1 MEYQKRDD
9 LVLPEY
15 GRNIQKM
22 VDYAL
27 IIEDRDERTQCA
39 KAIINTMGN
48 LFPVLKQEEH
58 RHKLWDHLAIMS
70 KFQLD
75 IDWPYEIVKPENLVT
90 KPEKMPYNDKPLR
103 HRHYGR
109 IVMNMVDKA
118 VQMEDG
124 EEKTVFINTIAN
136 HMKKCFVIWNKDK
149 DDVSTD
155 TIVADIN
162 ELSEGKLH
170 LTTADVE
177 VRDMREI
184 MQTSRNNK
192 KNNYQDK
199 RKKGHR
205 R

>member
-1 MEYQKRDD
+1 M
-9 LVLPEY
+9 
-15 GRNIQKM
+15 
-22 VDYAL
+22 
-27 IIEDRDERTQCA
+27 
-39 KAIINTMGN
+39 
-48 LFPVLKQEEH
+48 
-58 RHKLWDHLAIMS
+58 
-70 KFQLD
+70 
-75 IDWPYEIVKPENLVT
+75 
-90 KPEKMPYNDKPLR
+90 
-103 HRHYGR
+103 
-109 IVMNMVDKA
+109 
-118 VQMEDG
+118 
-124 EEKTVFINTIAN
+124 
-136 HMKKCFVIWNKDK
+136 IWNKDK

-162 ELSEGKLH
+162 ELSGGKLH

>member
-27 IIEDRDERTQCA
+27 TIEDRDERTQCA

-75 IDWPYEIVKPENLVT
+75 IDWPYEIGEL
-90 KPEKMPYNDKPLR
+90 
-103 HRHYGR
+103 G
-109 IVMNMVDKA
+109 DKA
-118 VQMEDG
+118 GEDA
-124 EEKTVFINTIAN
+124 V
-136 HMKKCFVIWNKDK
+136 
-149 DDVSTD
+149 
-155 TIVADIN
+155 
-162 ELSEGKLH
+162 
-170 LTTADVE
+170 
-177 VRDMREI
+177 
-184 MQTSRNNK
+184 
-192 KNNYQDK
+192 
-199 RKKGHR
+199 
-205 R
+205 

>member
-1 MEYQKRDD
+1 
-9 LVLPEY
+9 
-15 GRNIQKM
+15 
-22 VDYAL
+22 
-27 IIEDRDERTQCA
+27 
-39 KAIINTMGN
+39 
-48 LFPVLKQEEH
+48 
-58 RHKLWDHLAIMS
+58 
-70 KFQLD
+70 
-75 IDWPYEIVKPENLVT
+75 
-90 KPEKMPYNDKPLR
+90 MPYNDKPLR

-170 LTTADVE
+170 DGRCRGEGHEGDNANVE
-177 VRDMREI
+177 KQQEE
-184 MQTSRNNK
+184 QLP
-192 KNNYQDK
+192 
-199 RKKGHR
+199 G
-205 R
+205 